1 MENRIKERDRIKE
14 IIKDNFR
21 TESKPTA
28 LSRSVATLEK
38 NRFRLTR
45 EEYIDL
51 NQFITHLKINTK

>member
-21 TESKPTA
+21 NESKPTA
-28 LSRSVATLEK
+28 LSRSVTTLEK

-51 NQFITHLKINTK
+51 NQFITHLKITTK

>member
-1 MENRIKERDRIKE
+1 MENRIKEKDRIKE

-21 TESKPTA
+21 NESKPTA
-28 LSRSVATLEK
+28 LSHSVFVLEK

-51 NQFITHLKINTK
+51 NQFITHLKIITK